1 MDFLCKIRDVFR
13 LAEGHAQL
21 LQLRH
26 PRRQQALG
34 VHGAQGVPHPLPDGG
49 LCFHRNLLPDDVMHD
64 RRKQVGIH
72 LALDRPDLRD
82 GRR

>member
-1 MDFLCKIRDVFR
+1 
-13 LAEGHAQL
+13 

-26 PRRQQALG
+26 PRRQQVLG

-49 LCFHRNLLPDDVMHD
+49 LRFHRNLLPDDVMHD

-72 LALDRPDLRD
+72 LALNRPDLRD